1 MNSSCWRRTMRVSRL
16 WTSRGSMAAIR
27 KTSNCC
33 DMRSLPKHCPRA
45 GEDIFRN
52 GLTISNTAMNK
63 PKLICPMC
71 GAEMNHHAMKIDY
84 NVDDALI
91 DPAFEG
97 VL

>member
-1 MNSSCWRRTMRVSRL
+1 
-16 WTSRGSMAAIR
+16 
-27 KTSNCC
+27 
-33 DMRSLPKHCPRA
+33 
-45 GEDIFRN
+45 DIFRN

-91 DPAFEG
+91 DPAFGG
-97 VL
+97 VVEEVHTCPNCGHISLHRATIHR